1 MPVKNLKI
9 GMENESSLHRSLK
22 FRYALP
28 GKTEAERAGFIC
40 DAIGEEDE
48 AVEIQTGNFSAL
60 KKKLPTLLKEGKV
73 RLIYP
78 VIVNKTIELYDTE
91 GNLIRRKKSPQKGR
105 AWDIF
110 NELIY
115 APALVGMRGLIVEI
129 ALVNATERRRNDGKG
144 SYHRK
149 GISIEDRIL
158 ESAIESIIL
167 KKKGDWRRFLP
178 LKGEITKKNLAAA
191 AQIRPFLAR
200 KTLYVLEKAGLVKK
214 LGKQER
220 CWVYQT
226 V

>member
-1 MPVKNLKI
+1 MASKNCKI

-22 FRYALP
+22 FHYAAP
-28 GKTEAERAGFIC
+28 GKTEASRAGFIC
-40 DAIGEEDE
+40 DAIGIEGE
-48 AVEIQTGNFSAL
+48 AIEVQTGSFGAL
-60 KKKLPTLLKEGKV
+60 KKKLPALLKEGKV
-73 RLIYP
+73 RVIYP

-91 GNLIRRKKSPQKGR
+91 GNLVSRKKSPQKGR

-115 APALVGMRGLIVEI
+115 APALVRMRGLTIEI

-158 ESAIESIIL
+158 ENMIESIIL
-167 KKKGDWRRFLP
+167 KKKADWRRFLFF
-178 LKGEITKKNLAAA
+178 LEEFTKKTFAAA
-191 AQIRPFLAR
+191 AKIRLPLAQ
-200 KTLYVLEKAGLVKK
+200 KAVYVLEKAGLVKK
-214 LGKQER
+214 SAKQGR
-220 CWVYQT
+220 SWIYQT